1 VVAESS
7 RDSVTVLIDGVVSE
21 VATVRPRA
29 GRAGRQ
35 DVDDDHF
42 VDGIWTLHS
51 PITGSVVEVR
61 VAVGDAVEAGQI
73 LMVVEAMKMQ
83 NELRSRVAGTVS
95 AINAEKGKRVE
106 TGGVLLV
113 VTAPP

>member
-1 VVAESS
+1 M
-7 RDSVTVLIDGVVSE
+7 
-21 VATVRPRA
+21 ATARPKK
-29 GRAGRQ
+29 GRGGRQ

-42 VDGIWTLHS
+42 VDGVWRLHS

-61 VAVGDAVEAGQI
+61 VAAGDEVEAGAI

-83 NELRSRVAGTVS
+83 NELRSRVSGTVS
-95 AINAEKGKRVE
+95 AINVEKGQRVE
-106 TGGVLLV
+106 TGAALLV